1 MIIGG
6 QAVLLYGTPRMTRD
20 IDITLGID
28 TDKYSLIEVICKKV
42 RLKILPKNP
51 KSFAQETK
59 VLPAED
65 TKLRLRVDFIFSN
78 TPYERQA
85 INRAA
90 KVKIKNYL
98 IRFASVEDLIIH
110 KMFAGRAI
118 DLEDVKNIL
127 LKQRQKVDIKY
138 MKKWLRKFSELPEQ
152 KDILKRLERILKTV

>member
-1 MIIGG
+1 MIENLIKQIAYNLDKNQIPYMIIGG

-28 TDKYSLIEVICKKV
+28 TDKYPLIEGICKKI
-42 RLKILPKNP
+42 RLKILPKSP
-51 KSFAQETK
+51 KSFVQRTK

-65 TKLRLRVDFIFSN
+65 TKLRLRVDFIFSD

-90 KVKIKNYL
+90 RVKIRDYSV
-98 IRFASVEDLIIH
+98 RFASVEDLIIH

-118 DLEDVKNIL
+118 DLEDVKNVLI
-127 LKQRQKVDIKY
+127 KQQKKVDIKY
-138 MKKWLRKFSELPEQ
+138 IK
-152 KDILKRLERILKTV
+152 ILTF